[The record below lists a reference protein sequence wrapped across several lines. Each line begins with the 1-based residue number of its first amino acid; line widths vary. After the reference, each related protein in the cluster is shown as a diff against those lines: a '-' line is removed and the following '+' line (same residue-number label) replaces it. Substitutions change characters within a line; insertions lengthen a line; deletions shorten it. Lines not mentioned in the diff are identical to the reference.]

1 MKNKR
6 TYYQLLLDR
15 SGSMSSCIEQTVDG
29 VNQQILRI
37 KEIAGRF
44 PEQELY
50 TSLTLFN
57 HKISPSWDRIN
68 PEKLRELTF
77 SDYAPGGR
85 TALFDAIGM
94 TINHLQQS
102 IGEEAEQ
109 DEASIVIVIVTD
121 GYENASTD
129 FSHKQVAS
137 MIHDLEET
145 GKWTFSY
152 IGATL
157 DAVEIAQHLN
167 IRKSNAIMFDTL
179 QSGKMFNRINDSLT
193 AYLTNKNFGN
203 IKNDFIDDQ
212 HEDKD

>member
-1 MKNKR
+1 MKNNK

-57 HKISPSWDRIN
+57 HKISSSWDRIN

-77 SDYAPGGR
+77 TDYAPEGR
-85 TALFDAIGM
+85 TALFDAIGL
-94 TINHLQQS
+94 TINYLKQS
-102 IGEEAEQ
+102 IGEEIEQ
-109 DEASIVIVIVTD
+109 NEASIVFVIVTD
-121 GYENASTD
+121 GYENASSD

-137 MIHDLEET
+137 MIHELEET
-145 GKWTFSY
+145 GKWAFSY

-157 DAVEIAQHLN
+157 DAVEIAQTLN
-167 IRKSNAIMFDTL
+167 IKKSNAIRFDSL
-179 QSGKMFNRINDSLT
+179 QSEQMFNKVNNSLGS
-193 AYLTNKNFGN
+193 YLLNKNSGK
-203 IKNDFIDDQ
+203 IKTDFLEDDNC
-212 HEDKD
+212 K